1 MFIRAGRLILTL
13 VFPILLVIIG
23 VRLVMTPI
31 FLQFE
36 YNRPDFP
43 ADYYGLTREERLY
56 YAPFALDYLILNKPL
71 DYLADLHF
79 DDGTPLFNARELR
92 HMYDVQLLT
101 RSAFVVGLVSGTL
114 AAIVGLLLVRTPEGR
129 IQLRLGLRDGAL
141 LTIGLIL
148 TLVLMA
154 LFAWDVFF
162 TRFHELFFE
171 SDTWYFLYSDTLI
184 RLFPEQFWF
193 DAAIL
198 VGVCALLGSI
208 ITLIA
213 SRVWSKS
220 AQFKKN

>member
-1 MFIRAGRLILTL
+1 MHIRAGRLILTL
-13 VFPILLVIIG
+13 VFPVLLVIMG

-43 ADYYGLTREERLY
+43 ADFYGLTREERLY

-71 DYLADLHF
+71 DYLADLRF

-92 HMYDVQLLT
+92 HMHDVQLLT
-101 RSAFVVGLVSGTL
+101 RSAFAAGLASGIL
-114 AAIVGLLLVRTPEGR
+114 AVIIGLLLMRTPEGR

-141 LTIGLIL
+141 LTIGLIV

-162 TRFHELFFE
+162 TGFHEMFFE
-171 SDTWYFLYSDTLI
+171 SGTWYFLYSDTLI

-208 ITLIA
+208 VTLIVG
-213 SRVWSKS
+213 RVWDKS
-220 AQFKKN
+220 AHVKKS